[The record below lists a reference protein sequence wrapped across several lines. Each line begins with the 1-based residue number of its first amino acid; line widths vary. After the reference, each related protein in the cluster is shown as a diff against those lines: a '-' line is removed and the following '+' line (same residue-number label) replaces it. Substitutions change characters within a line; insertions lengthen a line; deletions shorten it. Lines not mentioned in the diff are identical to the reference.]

1 MKITVL
7 TPSIGTPELA
17 RAVDS
22 VARQTRHAEVEH
34 IVVADGR
41 KHESNVRRVAMS
53 GWHGISSTPRVYS
66 IPVNTG
72 ANQWNGHRI
81 YAHFSQL
88 LVDTDILF
96 LLDED
101 NAYEPEHIETLAPI
115 AEKHG
120 FAWSSRKV
128 FLPNG
133 EYLGVDKH
141 ESVGRH
147 VFMTKIADSV
157 SAPSYALVDTSCWAI
172 RRDNFH
178 HLAAFLEPRTG
189 DRRFTEHMINTFGD
203 IQNTHSGNATLRYYA
218 HENLEHFFRVICK

>member
-22 VARQTRHAEVEH
+22 VARQTRHVEVEH

-41 KHESNVRRVAMS
+41 KHESNVRRIAMG
-53 GWHGISSTPRVYS
+53 GWPGISSTPRVYS

-88 LVDTDILF
+88 LVDTHILF

-115 AEKHG
+115 AERHG
-120 FAWSSRKV
+120 FAWSRRKV

-133 EYLGVDKH
+133 EYLGIDKH
-141 ESVGRH
+141 ESVGKY
-147 VFMTKIADSV
+147 VQLNKIADDV
-157 SAPSYALVDTSCWAI
+157 YAPEYALVDTSCWAI

-189 DRRFTEHMINTFGD
+189 DRRFTEHMIKTFEGIEKGD
-203 IQNTHSGNATLRYYA
+203 SGSATVKYYA
-218 HENLEHFFRVICK
+218 PENLKHFFAEMCK